1 MLAGKREKQKK
12 QKQKK
17 KKTKTKNK
25 KQKQTNL
32 ISWDPKKTKFL
43 HPFTPKTIWGET

>member
-12 QKQKK
+12 QKQK

>member
-12 QKQKK
+12 QKQKQ
-17 KKTKTKNK
+17 KTKTKNK